1 MKFRIAMWAVAG
13 FLVAACWELF
23 VFASAAYSNQS
34 MRNVWVLADVTCPVV
49 LLRSRRLS
57 LYSVL
62 AANAAT
68 YVLVGLIVE
77 TLRGFRFAHHKHS

>member
-13 FLVAACWELF
+13 FLVAGCWALF
-23 VFASAAYSNQS
+23 IFATAPYANES
-34 MRNVWVLADVTCPVV
+34 MRNVWVLAAVTCPITLVRHV
-49 LLRSRRLS
+49 PVS

-68 YVLVGLIVE
+68 YALVGLIVE
-77 TLRGFRFAHHKHS
+77 TLRGHRIAHHKHS